1 MKKLKQ
7 AAAAAAEKL
16 KTSKKTR
23 LALAASVVAV
33 AVLAM
38 TVTHTPK
45 ADAADFKAADPRTTT
60 LYLTS
65 LSESVTV
72 TGTVE
77 SSSTV
82 NVTADLS
89 GYSIEEI
96 SVQVGDKVYE
106 GQTIALLN
114 DEDLQES
121 IAEEKEKISRN
132 TASARTAYDKSVV
145 RMNSAEDNALAAE
158 SEYNRALA
166 ASQKAD
172 AAFATA
178 VAAVSHRQAEYDRA
192 REKYRRAQNRKNIA
206 LARYNRALAGDDEAR
221 QQRAEKEYDSA
232 KTRFD
237 QRSGELDAAL
247 ERLNTQ
253 KGAADYRQLKEAAD
267 RAQNRENTART
278 NLDNREKN
286 YESAVTACENAKQIL
301 DNASTSDELEKL
313 YDQLEKCTIKA
324 TSDGTITQLN
334 VQVGDMVNGTIAV
347 IQDTENLKIS
357 TSFEEYD
364 IQNIE
369 LGMECV
375 ITSDANDKTLSGYVS
390 QLSPVSGT
398 DMNSDGTFSAE
409 ITINGT
415 DHGLLIGM
423 NAKAEVIISQK
434 ENIFVVPID
443 AVGTNENGEKVIY
456 VQEGDTFRPFTVETG
471 METDYYIQIISDR
484 LQEGMVVRSSADES
498 ESTAMTFEQEN
509 EQEQQMG
516 SGEMSQVVYGR
527 PSGGGMQAR
536 PVG

>member
-132 TASARTAYDKSVV
+132 TASAQTAYDKSVV

-158 SEYNRALA
+158 SEYNWALA

-192 REKYRRAQNRKNIA
+192 RKKYRRAQNRKNIA

-286 YESAVTACENAKQIL
+286 YESAVTACENAKQTL

-456 VQEGDTFRPFTVETG
+456 VQEGDTFRPLTVETG

>member
-23 LALAASVVAV
+23 LALAASVVAA

-89 GYSIEEI
+89 GYSIKEI

-132 TASARTAYDKSVV
+132 TASAQTAYDKSVV

-206 LARYNRALAGDDEAR
+206 LARYNRALAVDDEAR

-286 YESAVTACENAKQIL
+286 YESAVTACENAKQTL

-456 VQEGDTFRPFTVETG
+456 VQEGDTFRPLTVETG

-527 PSGGGMQAR
+527 PSGGMQAR